1 MVLYDC
7 YLLGSL
13 LPINYFFINF
23 TLTKRLF
30 LLFRTFLNTPKR
42 GGCIFFA
49 HGCVFFAHGAFFLH
63 TSVSIQ
69 IFKNFMEIEEEIYL
83 PSDTNQPQE
92 HQALDYAFCSNKLGI
107 IVNDELVIL
116 VTSTVV
122 QEFANYVQGSQLK
135 TDIESLSK
143 AMNEDL

>member
-1 MVLYDC
+1 MILSKLQLYIHINDQNQASQSLQKAWIKF
-7 YLLGSL
+7 YILLMANLIDLYITIKHKYIFEFQNRNL
-13 LPINYFFINF
+13 L
-23 TLTKRLF
+23 L
-30 LLFRTFLNTPKR
+30 
-42 GGCIFFA
+42 
-49 HGCVFFAHGAFFLH
+49 
-63 TSVSIQ
+63 SIQ

-107 IVNDELVIL
+107 IANDELVIL